1 MRPGIKISVVAVVAL
16 STAGCVIAVTEDGMY
31 SGRSETGWEAR
42 QQMNRAYI
50 HGLAL
55 GTSVQEVRQELG
67 DPDYSE
73 GFNGEDGEYRVYHY
87 RTHHVRSDG
96 KTTRDETT
104 PVVFR
109 DGVVVGFG
117 QDYYLRAISP

>member
-1 MRPGIKISVVAVVAL
+1 MSSLIRGSVLGLVAL
-16 STAGCVIAVTEDGMY
+16 ATAGCVIAVTEDGIR
-31 SGRSETGWEAR
+31 SGRSESGWEAR

-55 GTSVQEVRQELG
+55 GTTMQEVRQQLG

-73 GFNGEDGEYRVYHY
+73 GFQVEDGEYRVYHY

-117 QDYYLRAISP
+117 DDYYRRTISP